1 MIRSVLPNCQLFEG
15 MTPDLI
21 ERLLNQTHYT
31 QRAYAEED
39 VIVLQGNRLSH
50 LMILCEGSISAET
63 TDNIH
68 NVLHVE
74 RVEAPSLIAPSFLF
88 ARNSVLP
95 TTIIAHTSVELIT
108 IPKDNFAEAL
118 QQNATLLYNFMG
130 IISAQNSFI
139 SEHVVYLT
147 YKTIISKLS
156 NYLLKLMEDQK
167 SLTVF
172 NPRTQAQMAEMFGVT
187 RPALAR
193 TMGELVK
200 EGAIYVKGKRI
211 EILFSEKLSQYAKK

>member
-1 MIRSVLPNCQLFEG
+1 MIKQILSQCQLFEG
-15 MTPDLI
+15 MTPEQIGRILD
-21 ERLLNQTHYT
+21 QTRYT
-31 QRAYAEED
+31 QRAYAESD

-50 LMILCEGSISAET
+50 LLILCEGSISAET
-63 TDNIH
+63 TDNN

-74 RVEAPSLIAPSFLF
+74 RVQAPSLIAPTFLF
-88 ARNSVLP
+88 ARDSVLP
-95 TTIIAHTSVELIT
+95 TTIMAHTSVELIT
-108 IPKDNFAEAL
+108 IPKDSFAEAL
-118 QQNATLLYNFMG
+118 QRNSALLYNFMG

-167 SLTVF
+167 SSIVI
-172 NPRTQAQMAEMFGVT
+172 NPKTQVQMAEMFGVT